1 MFLFTVNKPICPMN
15 KLIKVVFKI
24 QLHIAPVLVFSLVD
38 CQGMAVILGD
48 LYPSLT
54 NLYLSSLN

>member
-1 MFLFTVNKPICPMN
+1 MN

-54 NLYLSSLN
+54 NVYLSSLN